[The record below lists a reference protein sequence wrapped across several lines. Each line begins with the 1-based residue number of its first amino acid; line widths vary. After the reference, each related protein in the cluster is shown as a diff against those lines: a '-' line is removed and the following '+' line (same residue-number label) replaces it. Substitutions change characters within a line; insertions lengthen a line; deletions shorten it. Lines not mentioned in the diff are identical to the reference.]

1 MKVGDESICV
11 SWNSTTLRWSKE
23 GCLLIVNESNENF
36 SVCECNHSNGFAAIL
51 DMKFRKDISWIDEM
65 IDGSIHNISNV
76 VTNLEMIKKITR
88 KETSIKNFEEL
99 KKLVNYLIN
108 LQDFVH
114 SEEKRV
120 VDNIAWDISYD
131 LVIIFNNL
139 IDQSFAWIEGAA
151 EAKKIASKIL
161 LYVPYS
167 SFILRFNNHYIV
179 ERELKNIYLRAYS
192 LSDNERIVFAFNES
206 SIEIPEAISFNQ
218 NLLLESKRFGI
229 GYFIKGLGNYLV
241 NKSCI
246 EQEINSEVIAFS
258 FNYTNQTQKINN
270 NLRVRIR

>member
-1 MKVGDESICV
+1 MEVDDESICV

-23 GCLLIVNESNENF
+23 GCLLIVYESNKYF
-36 SVCECNHSNGFAAIL
+36 SVCECNHSNSFAVIL
-51 DMKFRKDISWIDEM
+51 DMKFRNSSWIDEM
-65 IDGSIHNISNV
+65 INGSILNVSNV
-76 VTNLEMIKKITR
+76 VIDLEMIKKMTS
-88 KETSIKNFEEL
+88 KETSIKVFEEL
-99 KKLVNYLIN
+99 KNLVNYLIV

-120 VDNIAWDISYD
+120 DCNTAWAISYD
-131 LVIIFNNL
+131 FVIIFNNL

-161 LYVPYS
+161 LYVSYS
-167 SFILRFNNHYIV
+167 SFILKFSDHYIAV
-179 ERELKNIYLRAYS
+179 RELKNIYLRAYT
-192 LSDNERIVFAFNES
+192 LSDNEGIVFAYNGT
-206 SIEIPEAISFNQ
+206 SIEIIEDISFNQ

-229 GYFIKGLGNYLV
+229 GYFIKGLGNYLA

-258 FNYTNQTQKINN
+258 FNYTNQTQKIYN